1 MIALT
6 RQIMPGKNEENY
18 KAAGDESSHVQFIGK
33 GLPNLLPGILFS
45 NFPRY
50 YFPVVFPMNGQAPE
64 LFALRVFPLCNM
76 GVVKR

>member
-64 LFALRVFPLCNM
+64 LFAPQRLPSLQYGR
-76 GVVKR
+76 G